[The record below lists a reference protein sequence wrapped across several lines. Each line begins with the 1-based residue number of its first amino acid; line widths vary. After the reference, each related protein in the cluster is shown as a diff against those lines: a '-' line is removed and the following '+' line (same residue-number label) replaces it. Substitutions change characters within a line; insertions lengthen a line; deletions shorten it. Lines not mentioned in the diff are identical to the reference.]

1 MPVCVDLVIVYFALS
16 VLFLF
21 RRKKK
26 KKVTAED
33 QNPMFWQDAIQGT
46 EVKDKNETEKERI
59 KE

>member
-1 MPVCVDLVIVYFALS
+1 MPVCDDLVIVYIALN

-26 KKVTAED
+26 ITTED

-46 EVKDKNETEKERI
+46 EVKDKYETEERI

>member
-46 EVKDKNETEKERI
+46 EVKDKNETEERI

>member
-1 MPVCVDLVIVYFALS
+1 MPVCDDLVIVYIALN

-26 KKVTAED
+26 ITTED